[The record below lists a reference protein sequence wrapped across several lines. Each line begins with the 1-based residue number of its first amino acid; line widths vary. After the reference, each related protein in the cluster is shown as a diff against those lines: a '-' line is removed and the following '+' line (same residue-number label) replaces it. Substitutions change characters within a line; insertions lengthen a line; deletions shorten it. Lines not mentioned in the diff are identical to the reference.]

1 MSKKKDNIKSPIDS
15 MILDLIMEHYN
26 LQCLQ
31 GKRESLS
38 GDEFMKLVIKAE
50 QQYYNKM
57 LTGIYKDNIG
67 EA

>member
-1 MSKKKDNIKSPIDS
+1 